1 VQNKKRRCVEK
12 TIANA
17 HAIAHETTASWHRR
31 EASFHRLLAPE
42 TGFIPV

>member
-17 HAIAHETTASWHRR
+17 HAAHCSRND
-31 EASFHRLLAPE
+31 S
-42 TGFIPV
+42 